1 MADWMIWFAVA
12 CVLVVLEMATGTF
25 YLLMIAIGVAAG
37 GVVALLDM
45 PGTTQCLVAAAVA
58 AVATY
63 ALRRSKLGRPEH
75 IDAARDPGINLDIG
89 QALEVGEWRSL
100 PGDGTTTV
108 ATTRVMYR
116 GALWD
121 AELAS
126 GGTAVPGL
134 FMIQEVQGNR
144 LVLIN
149 TGVARREL
157 GNPAGRTQ

>member
-1 MADWMIWFAVA
+1 MTDWMIWFAVA
-12 CVLVVLEMATGTF
+12 CVLVILEMATGTF

-37 GVVALLDM
+37 GIAALVGVD
-45 PGTTQCLVAAAVA
+45 GTLQCVIAAFIA
-58 AVATY
+58 AIATY

-75 IDAARDPGINLDIG
+75 IDAARDPGVNLDIG

-100 PGDGTTTV
+100 PNAV
-108 ATTRVMYR
+108 ATARVMYR

-121 AELAS
+121 AELAA

-144 LVLIN
+144 LILIN

-157 GNPAGRTQ
+157 GNQAGQSQ